1 MRDAF
6 DLGSAVSCVQ
16 RTRSAVRF
24 GKSQRLDA
32 QHCAKEMLRWY
43 RYATD
48 SLAEDGP
55 VKQMMQGKKV
65 CCV

>member
-1 MRDAF
+1 MR
-6 DLGSAVSCVQ
+6 LTLAVLSPASIALVL
-16 RTRSAVRF
+16 RGVRF

-32 QHCAKEMLRWY
+32 QHCAKEMLRWC
-43 RYATD
+43 RYATV